1 MAAHEYAFTLTPGNS
16 SKTRSFAIACTA
28 IAAVCVLSSTVVMRE
43 LMGAPTARIAVTT
56 TARTWALEPRWW
68 PGEIKQ
74 ILRPAATAP
83 ENDFTFAKGYE
94 QLLLRP
100 ASTVP
105 DSDLTFAKGYQQ
117 LLLRPAATV
126 PDSEL

>member
-43 LMGAPTARIAVTT
+43 LMGAPTTARTAVTT

-68 PGEIKQ
+68 PGEITQ
-74 ILRPAATAP
+74 ILRPAATMP
-83 ENDFTFAKGYE
+83 DSDFTFAKGYE
-94 QLLLRP
+94 QLFLRP
-100 ASTVP
+100 ASAVP
-105 DSDLTFAKGYQQ
+105 DSDLTFAKDYQQ
-117 LLLRPAATV
+117 LLLR
-126 PDSEL
+126 